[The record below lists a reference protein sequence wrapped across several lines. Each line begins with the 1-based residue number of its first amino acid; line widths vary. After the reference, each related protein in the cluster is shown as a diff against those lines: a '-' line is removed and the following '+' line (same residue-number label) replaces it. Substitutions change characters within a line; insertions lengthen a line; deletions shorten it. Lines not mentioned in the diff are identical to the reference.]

1 MPSYP
6 SLEII
11 NIGTLGF
18 VVKCILLRDS
28 PFEGEGI
35 NATSAVGQVVS
46 GCQYFEIINRRLL
59 EDSIFF
65 SLLKQSL

>member
-1 MPSYP
+1 MTSYP
-6 SLEII
+6 SFEII
-11 NIGTLGF
+11 NKGTLGLM
-18 VVKCILLRDS
+18 VKCILLRDN
-28 PFEGEGI
+28 PFKGGGI

-59 EDSIFF
+59 EDSIFL